1 MKSRINSTTLG
12 LIIGILVPL
21 LSILLVFAVKF
32 QAEMSL
38 KTFIDS
44 LLVHKIYTKVL
55 ALGVYFGNIVFFF
68 LFIKTDFLK
77 AARGV
82 LLATILYSFAILIFR
97 FGM

>member
-1 MKSRINSTTLG
+1 MKSKINSTTLG
-12 LIIGILVPL
+12 LIIGILVPI

-38 KTFIDS
+38 KAFMDS
-44 LLVHKIYTKVL
+44 LLVHRIYTKVM

-68 LFIKTDFLK
+68 LFIKTDLLK

-82 LLATILYSFAILIFR
+82 LLATILYSLAIMVFR